1 LTDIR
6 IPRPVYCST
15 WHLHHNLTVARDI
28 CAGRFTHAGTTVTIS
43 GQPDWTRPDLH
54 AVSDWW
60 AEWVEFPYTLDLAF
74 AFHKTGDPRYLYK
87 WKRLVGSWAADMA
100 PDFGP
105 VDAVARRV
113 QNWLYSWVAL
123 EDSLSFIPLE
133 PIIRDTIA
141 ESISRQA
148 KHLLG
153 QVARSG
159 YRRTAHLSALL
170 VVALALPD
178 APGADGLREYAWPEL
193 QRSVLADFD
202 PNGRHRERTGHHSA
216 IALRSLLAARENAR
230 RFGLPVDPGF
240 EHRLKAALDFS
251 LHVPVP
257 RLPVAAVPPQ
267 TMYAGEWQS

>member
-1 LTDIR
+1 MTDIR

-28 CAGRFTHAGTTVTIS
+28 CAGRFTHAGTTIAIN
-43 GQPDWTRPDLH
+43 GQPDWTRADLR
-54 AVSDWW
+54 AVHEWW
-60 AEWVEFPYTLDLAF
+60 AEWIEFPYALDLAF
-74 AFHKTGDPRYLYK
+74 AFHKTGDPRYLHR
-87 WKRLVGSWAADMA
+87 WKRLVGSWAADLP

-105 VDAVARRV
+105 IDALARRI

-148 KHLLG
+148 QHLLSN
-153 QVARSG
+153 VARSG
-159 YRRTAHLSALL
+159 YRRAAHLSSLL

-193 QRSVLADFD
+193 QHSVMSDFEPD
-202 PNGRHRERTGHHSA
+202 GRHREQPGYQSA
-216 IALRSLLAARENAR
+216 ISLRALLAARENAH
-230 RFGLPVDPGF
+230 RFGLPIESAF
-240 EHRLKAALDFS
+240 EHRLKAAVDFS
-251 LHVPVP
+251 LQ
-257 RLPVAAVPPQ
+257 LPLKRPPAVVLP
-267 TMYAGEWQS
+267 MYAAEWQS

>member
-1 LTDIR
+1 MTDIR

-15 WHLHHNLTVARDI
+15 WHLHHNLAVARDI
-28 CAGRFTHAGTTVTIS
+28 CAGRFTHTGTTITIS
-43 GQPDWTRPDLH
+43 GQPEWARADLR
-54 AVSDWW
+54 AFSDWYN
-60 AEWVEFPYTLDLAF
+60 EWIEFPYALDLAF

-87 WKRLVGSWAADMA
+87 WKRLIGSWAADIA

-105 VDAVARRV
+105 VDALARRV

-123 EDSLSFIPLE
+123 EDSLSFVPLE

-153 QVARSG
+153 HVARSG
-159 YRRTAHLSALL
+159 HRRTAHLSALL
-170 VVALALPD
+170 VVSLALPD

-193 QRSVLADFD
+193 QRSVLADFE
-202 PNGRHRERTGHHSA
+202 PSGRHRDPGGYHSA

-251 LHVPVP
+251 VQVPVE
-257 RLPVAAVPPQ
+257 RTVRIAVP
-267 TMYAGEWQS
+267 MYAGERQS

>member
-1 LTDIR
+1 MNDIR

-15 WHLHHNLTVARDI
+15 WHLHHNLSVARGI
-28 CAGRFTHAGTTVTIS
+28 CAGRFTHAGNTISIS
-43 GQPDWTRPDLH
+43 GQPDWTRADLR
-54 AVSDWW
+54 AVSEWW
-60 AEWVEFPYTLDLAF
+60 AEWIEFPYTLDLAF

-113 QNWLYSWVAL
+113 QNWLYSWVAR
-123 EDSLSFIPLE
+123 EDSVAFLPFE

-153 QVARSG
+153 HVARSG

-193 QRSVLADFD
+193 QRSVLTDFD
-202 PNGRHRERTGHHSA
+202 PNGRHRDQARYQPA
-216 IALRSLLAARENAR
+216 ITLRSILAARENAR
-230 RFGLPVDPGF
+230 RFGLPVEPAF

-251 LHVPVP
+251 LQVPVERP
-257 RLPVAAVPPQ
+257 LPVAAPV
-267 TMYAGEWQS
+267 YAGEWQS

>member
-1 LTDIR
+1 MTDIR

-28 CAGRFTHAGTTVTIS
+28 CAGRFTHAGTTMNLN
-43 GQPDWTRPDLH
+43 GQPDWTRADLR
-54 AVSDWW
+54 AVSEWW
-60 AEWVEFPYTLDLAF
+60 TEWIEFPYTLDLAF

-87 WKRLVGSWAADMA
+87 WKRLVGSWAADLE
-100 PDFGP
+100 PEYGP
-105 VDAVARRV
+105 IDAIARRV

-123 EDSLSFIPLE
+123 QDSLSFVPLE

-153 QVARSG
+153 HVAGSG
-159 YRRTAHLSALL
+159 YRRTSHLSALL
-170 VVALALPD
+170 VVSLALPD
-178 APGADGLREYAWPEL
+178 APG
-193 QRSVLADFD
+193 S
-202 PNGRHRERTGHHSA
+202 NGRQRNQTGHQSA

-230 RFGLPVDPGF
+230 RFGLPVDPAF

-251 LHVPVP
+251 LHVPIQRTP
-257 RLPVAAVPPQ
+257 AVPVPL
-267 TMYAGEWQS
+267 YAAEWQS